1 MEKIAVAAINHKGG
15 VGKTTLSIILTQ
27 MALLKRSKVL
37 AIDLDPQRN
46 FTDALS
52 FIENYF
58 KGALRV
64 KSTLSPEDAD
74 CEEDWIILDCPP
86 VLGDITREA
95 LDFADLAI
103 VPVRPDF
110 FSLSNLGVL
119 YSFAGEAGKD
129 RSQLPVVKVGY
140 DTSRLARMVEQ
151 VLVEKQ
157 YPVAG
162 RVPLNRLI
170 PYNITL
176 GRIWSTGLTADA
188 RRPFEQMYNRITS
201 AYERMLDGD
210 FNSPW
215 RD

>member
-27 MALLKRSKVL
+27 MALLKRNRVL

-52 FIENYF
+52 FISEYF
-58 KGALRV
+58 KDALRV
-64 KSTLSPEDAD
+64 KSSLEPGDAE
-74 CEEDWIILDCPP
+74 CKEEWIILDCPP
-86 VLGDITREA
+86 VLGDITKEA
-95 LDFADLAI
+95 LDFADIAI

-119 YSFAGEAGKD
+119 YSFAEEAGKD
-129 RSQLPVVKVGY
+129 RSQLPLVKVGY

-151 VLVEKQ
+151 VLTEKH

-188 RRPFEQMYNRITS
+188 RRPFDQMYNRITS
-201 AYERMLDGD
+201 AYTRMLDGD
-210 FNSPW
+210 FASPW
-215 RD
+215 KD

>member
-27 MALLKRSKVL
+27 MALLKRQKVL

-52 FIENYF
+52 FIADYF
-58 KGALRV
+58 KGTLRV
-64 KSTLSPEDAD
+64 KATLEPEDAE

-95 LDFADLAI
+95 VDFADIALA
-103 VPVRPDF
+103 PVRPDF

-119 YSFAGEAGKD
+119 YSFVEETGKD
-129 RSQLPVVKVGY
+129 RNQIPVVKVGY

-151 VLVEKQ
+151 ILVEKQ

-188 RRPFEQMYNRITS
+188 RRPFEQMYSRIVG
-201 AYERMLDGD
+201 AYERMLAGD
-210 FNSPW
+210 FTTSW
-215 RD
+215 GD